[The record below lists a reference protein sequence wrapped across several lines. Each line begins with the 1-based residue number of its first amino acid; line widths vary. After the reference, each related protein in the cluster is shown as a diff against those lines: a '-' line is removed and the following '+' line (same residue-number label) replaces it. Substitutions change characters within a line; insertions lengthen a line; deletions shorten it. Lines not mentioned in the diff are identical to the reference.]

1 MATTITGVSGV
12 VTLAPASSSSSRGSR
27 WCISS
32 PRYGF
37 FNLFKLYF
45 FLLLF
50 SLLMP
55 VIIMLAPPLSLAN
68 VRGWFLAFYILK
80 RGLDLHDPTSVSH
93 LKDDVVSSNSHI
105 FFLLLFVLFLQV
117 IHFIFC
123 FILSRKLP
131 TGEESLLGPSGKT

>member
-1 MATTITGVSGV
+1 
-12 VTLAPASSSSSRGSR
+12 
-27 WCISS
+27 
-32 PRYGF
+32 
-37 FNLFKLYF
+37 
-45 FLLLF
+45 
-50 SLLMP
+50 MP
-55 VIIMLAPPLSLAN
+55 IIIMLAPPLSLAN

-93 LKDDVVSSNSHI
+93 LKDDVISSNSHI

>member
-1 MATTITGVSGV
+1 MHQEQLPG
-12 VTLAPASSSSSRGSR
+12 SSSSSRGSR
-27 WCISS
+27 RCISS

-37 FNLFKLYF
+37 FKFIYISF
-45 FLLLF
+45 SLLF

-55 VIIMLAPPLSLAN
+55 VIIILHHLPFAIA
-68 VRGWFLAFYILK
+68 RGGGFKFLYILE

-93 LKDDVVSSNSHI
+93 MKDDVIRSNSHI

-123 FILSRKLP
+123 FILGHIIL
-131 TGEESLLGPSGKT
+131 